1 MTWLKIWVIHPR
13 KWVAVTNRRRG
24 KKEKTTF
31 ELTRSSQAKHLGVT
45 LVWPDE
51 QYPVYVCPR
60 VSHFLVCHPVPK
72 TLKWRI
78 IIVDTFSARAAPEW
92 KSVSYHVEHGYL
104 LLEVCVI
111 NKCYCLF
118 WCGGMGLTNVPV
130 FFWVEVGVFNKCDC
144 LLWCGSVDLTNV
156 HEVTMKNFRFFLLQ

>member
-1 MTWLKIWVIHPR
+1 MKQSETVTDTDTFGFQLLSQTLEIFYTTLHNILHKDFYPSSEIFTWASLAP
-13 KWVAVTNRRRG
+13 
-24 KKEKTTF
+24 
-31 ELTRSSQAKHLGVT
+31 
-45 LVWPDE
+45 
-51 QYPVYVCPR
+51 
-60 VSHFLVCHPVPK
+60 HPVPK

-104 LLEVCVI
+104 LVEVCVI

-144 LLWCGSVDLTNV
+144 LLWCGSIDLTNV
-156 HEVTMKNFRFFLLQ
+156 HDFYGWIRIADLA